1 MQEEI
6 ISTCLQVEGGG
17 NTGNAL
23 TGASRLGL
31 TTRIITKVLNLIILN
46 LHKYQGSWQY
56 VLI

>member
-6 ISTCLQVEGGG
+6 IITCLQVEGGG

-46 LHKYQGSWQY
+46 LHKYQGS
-56 VLI
+56 